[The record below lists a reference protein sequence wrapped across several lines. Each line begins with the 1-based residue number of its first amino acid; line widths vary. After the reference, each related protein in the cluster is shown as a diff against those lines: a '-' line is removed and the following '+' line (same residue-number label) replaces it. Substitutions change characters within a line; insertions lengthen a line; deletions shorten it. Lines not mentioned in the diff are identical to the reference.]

1 MIASLWLIVET
12 IGSLLA
18 SACVIRALS
27 WRVHLSPHNP
37 ISQFVN
43 AVTDWLVK
51 PLRKL
56 VPSSRNT
63 DWGSLIAALL
73 VAMITAAVYAIMFST
88 GRIPVFGAVVILGLA
103 WLLKWSVYLM
113 IALLII
119 QAIISWVNPYA
130 PMAPALNQLTAP
142 LLAPIRKIIPLIGGV
157 DLSPLVLI
165 LALNVSLELIQSLL
179 TSLTKIQF

>member
-1 MIASLWLIVET
+1 MIAALWLIVET

-51 PLRKL
+51 PLRKI
-56 VPSSRNT
+56 VPSTRNT

-73 VAMITAAVYAIMFST
+73 VAMITAAIYAIMFST
-88 GRIPVFGAVVILGLA
+88 GRIPVFDDRLADHPGHHLLGESLCPDGPGTQPA
-103 WLLKWSVYLM
+103 HR
-113 IALLII
+113 
-119 QAIISWVNPYA
+119 
-130 PMAPALNQLTAP
+130 APARADSQDHPADW
-142 LLAPIRKIIPLIGGV
+142 RG
-157 DLSPLVLI
+157 
-165 LALNVSLELIQSLL
+165 
-179 TSLTKIQF
+179 